1 MSARIASILVLV
13 ALVGLVDGG
22 CASEG
27 GFSERPILPVPP
39 SEELR
44 DRLGR
49 IAVVSGRFVPRV
61 DIIGPAKG
69 AGEGAKRGGGTGAV
83 GTFAGWAGW
92 GGPYGAIVGLLTAP
106 VGAAV
111 GAVSGAL
118 MARPTGEVESEFAL
132 LRTAIGERDMQAC
145 LQAQTDSAAH
155 RWGSEMVDSRPGRGP
170 EAIEQAADYR
180 ALYTEGVDTV
190 FEIAVERIAV
200 EGWGFRSP
208 ATTLFVVART
218 RLVRSRD
225 NAELYGHRI
234 AFHSP
239 SVPWQDWIADGGA
252 LVGEQL
258 GHACNVLGERIA
270 EEVLSVYFAPSWR
283 RSSK

>member
-1 MSARIASILVLV
+1 MSARIASVLVLL
-13 ALVGLVDGG
+13 ALIGLVHGG

-39 SEELR
+39 TEELR

-49 IAVVSGRFVPRV
+49 IAVVSGRFVPSV
-61 DIIGPAKG
+61 HIIGPAKG

-83 GTFAGWAGW
+83 GTFAGWAAW

-118 MARPTGEVESEFAL
+118 LARPSEEVEGEFAL
-132 LRTAIGERDMQAC
+132 LRTAIGERDIQGC

-155 RWGSEMVDSRPGRGP
+155 RWSSEMVDSRPERGP

-180 ALYTEGVDTV
+180 ALHSEGIDTV
-190 FEIAVERIAV
+190 FEVAVERVAV
-200 EGWGFRSP
+200 AGWGFRSP

-234 AFHSP
+234 AFHSA
-239 SVPWQDWIADGGA
+239 SIPWQDWIAAGGA